1 MVTASVNK
9 KQIGRSLL
17 TALLAVGLIAGGI
30 MGIKHWQAKK
40 EQKPAA
46 IAGSTTEE
54 REAYL
59 GRFGYQVDS
68 QSTVAEVCVPEEFDS
83 RFAEYND
90 MLKTLGFDLEPYKG
104 KAVMKCSYTVTAGA
118 PRSGNLTAVLLVHD
132 GKIIGGHLL
141 DGALQRIYP
150 LFETA
155 ENDSA
160 QTVIGA
166 EVEIVESSAAIGEEQ
181 PVSAQP
187 DTAALPTAGDGAWP
201 TD

>member
-9 KQIGRSLL
+9 KQMGKSLL

-30 MGIKHWQAKK
+30 MGVKHWLEKG

-46 IAGSTTEE
+46 IAGGTTEE

-59 GRFGYQVDS
+59 GSFGYQVDS
-68 QSTVAEVCVPEEFDS
+68 HSTVAEVCVPEEFDS

-104 KAVMKCSYTVTAGA
+104 KAVKKCSYTVTAGA
-118 PRSGNLTAVLLVHD
+118 PRGGNLTAVLLVYD

-150 LFETA
+150 LFEA
-155 ENDSA
+155 AQDDSA
-160 QTVIGA
+160 QTVLGA
-166 EVEIVESSAAIGEEQ
+166 EVEIIESSAVIGEEQ
-181 PVSAQP
+181 PAAAQQN
-187 DTAALPTAGDGAWP
+187 DAALPTAGDGAWP